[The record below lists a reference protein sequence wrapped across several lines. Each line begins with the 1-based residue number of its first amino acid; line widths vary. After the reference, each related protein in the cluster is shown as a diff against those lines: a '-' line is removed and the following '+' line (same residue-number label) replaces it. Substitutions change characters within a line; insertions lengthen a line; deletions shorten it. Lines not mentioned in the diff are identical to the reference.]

1 MVELPIPVL
10 RSDTAQPDSNPRT
23 TFSSDRKN
31 SRSIH
36 SDSTSRSL
44 PFSAGS
50 RRIGPPLQSSLRR
63 KRSSVLHTYP
73 SSCRYGCQKR
83 SGYCCCRLRP
93 VDSSVHVR
101 GTVLREVIAELEA
114 AQVNGGRTVVFD
126 IKMRPAL
133 VIGGIRV
140 KLRGT

>member
-1 MVELPIPVL
+1 MAAK
-10 RSDTAQPDSNPRT
+10 SDLDIAAAD
-23 TFSSDRKN
+23 
-31 SRSIH
+31 
-36 SDSTSRSL
+36 
-44 PFSAGS
+44 
-50 RRIGPPLQSSLRR
+50 
-63 KRSSVLHTYP
+63 
-73 SSCRYGCQKR
+73 
-83 SGYCCCRLRP
+83 LRP
-93 VDSSVHVR
+93 VDPSVHVR